1 MQDAKEIYREAVS
14 RLPSSERLRLAALIL
29 SGLTQEGETPV
40 ALSRAAI
47 ELLEE
52 MPDKRLFKT
61 SEEADEYLSRE
72 RDSWDS

>member
-1 MQDAKEIYREAVS
+1 MS
-14 RLPSSERLRLAALIL
+14 RLPPSERLRLAALIL
-29 SGLTQEGETPV
+29 SDLTQQGETPV
-40 ALSRAAI
+40 ALSRTAI

-52 MPDKRLFKT
+52 MPGNRLFKT